1 MKYFAVFLPMKDKEK
16 SAEHRPAH
24 LEFLEKMKEEKKV
37 LMNGKFSDGSGGLV
51 IYRASDEDEAIS
63 YLKQDPFVET
73 GARDWE
79 IHEWELETA
88 SDVQIGG

>member
-24 LEFLEKMKEEKKV
+24 VEFLEKMRDEQKV

-51 IYRASDEDEAIS
+51 IYRAHDMNEAIF

-79 IHEWELETA
+79 IHEWEIELA
-88 SDVQIGG
+88 DDVSIE